1 MIRIEPI
8 ASGSGGNAY
17 YISDGATNILIECG
31 VSLRT
36 LKEWCYA
43 NKHNYRTLDCVL
55 VSHSHK
61 DHSRSAQV
69 LLDMGI
75 KGIMPKDTIKEL
87 GIRWAIPIAS
97 YPDTHNAEKVNN
109 WSVYAFPLVHD
120 VTTYAYVIDI
130 GAERLHY
137 ITDTKKVL
145 YNVNKV
151 THLMIECNHDT
162 SILDENAYNGEIS
175 VSEQKRITNTHMNI
189 NCVKTAIMSMD
200 RSRLKEIWL
209 LHLSDRNADEKRFR
223 KEIQEL
229 VDCPVYIA

>member
-8 ASGSGGNAY
+8 SSGSSGNAY
-17 YISDGATNILIECG
+17 YISDGVTNVLIECG

-43 NKHNYRTLDCVL
+43 NKHNYRTLDCVM

-69 LLDMGI
+69 LADMGI
-75 KGIMPKDTIKEL
+75 KVIMPKDTIEEL
-87 GIRWAIPIAS
+87 RIKWVIPIES
-97 YPDTHNAEKVNN
+97 YPDTKKAEKVNN

-120 VTTYAYVIDI
+120 VTTYAYVVDI
-130 GAERLHY
+130 GSERLHY
-137 ITDTKKVL
+137 VTDTKKVL

-162 SILDENAYNGEIS
+162 DLVDINAQNGEIS
-175 VSEQKRITNTHMNI
+175 DLERKRITNTHMSLNS
-189 NCVKTAIMSMD
+189 VKTAIMSMD
-200 RSRLKEIWL
+200 RSRLKEVWL
-209 LHLSDRNADEKRFR
+209 LHLSDRNADEIRFR
-223 KEIQEL
+223 KEIQEI